1 MNLQKNSTDLKK
13 YEALVSAVNKASDI
27 AIFTHVNMDGD
38 AAGSAAA
45 LCLAL
50 RKLGKKAT
58 VIVEDALPAYLGF
71 IEDPDHPIF
80 VFDAENTD
88 LSFAVD
94 IGEKHRLENRVDT
107 FYKANSF
114 ICIDHHNGTPDIADT
129 YVSDASA
136 AASAVLV
143 CELIEAL
150 EISLNRDLFDSRIA
164 EALYVG
170 ILTDTGCF
178 KFSNADKK
186 ALETTAFLLD
196 YGFDHAAVCSRIYD
210 SFPLCQ
216 LKLEALALQNAEIFA
231 EGKAVVTAILISHL
245 ESCGARHE
253 HAETCIDAI
262 RCIDGVEI
270 AAVIKEKESGIF
282 KLSLRSKNNAN
293 VAVIAG
299 EFGGGGHDK
308 AAGATFE
315 GSLAELYPKLKSAV
329 IDELKRSGCL

>member
-1 MNLQKNSTDLKK
+1 MQKNSTDLKR
-13 YEALVSAVNKASDI
+13 YDALVSAICAADKI
-27 AIFTHVNMDGD
+27 ALFTHINMDGD

-50 RKLGKKAT
+50 RKLGKKAE
-58 VIVEDALPAYLGF
+58 VIIEDAMPVYLSF
-71 IEDPDHPIF
+71 LEDPENSIF
-80 VFDAENTD
+80 VNDPGFDAE
-88 LSFAVD
+88 LSCAVD
-94 IGEKHRLENRVDT
+94 IGEKHRLENRIDT
-107 FYKANSF
+107 FYNAKSF
-114 ICIDHHNGTPDIADT
+114 ICIDHHNGAPDVADT

-150 EISLNRDLFDSRIA
+150 EISFNRDLFDSRIA

-196 YGFDHAAVCSRIYD
+196 YEFDHAAVCSRIYD
-210 SFPLCQ
+210 SFPLAQ
-216 LKLEALALQNAEIFA
+216 LKLESLAFQNAEIFA
-231 EGKAVVTAILISHL
+231 QGKAVITAVLISHL
-245 ESCGARHE
+245 DACGAKPE

-262 RCIDGVEI
+262 RCIEGTEI
-270 AAVIKEKESGIF
+270 AVVIKEKENGVF
-282 KLSLRSKNNAN
+282 KISLRSKDAAN
-293 VAVIAG
+293 VSGIAKL
-299 EFGGGGHDK
+299 FGGGGHDK
-308 AAGATFE
+308 AAGATFT
-315 GSLAELYPKLKSAV
+315 GSLAELYPRLKSAV